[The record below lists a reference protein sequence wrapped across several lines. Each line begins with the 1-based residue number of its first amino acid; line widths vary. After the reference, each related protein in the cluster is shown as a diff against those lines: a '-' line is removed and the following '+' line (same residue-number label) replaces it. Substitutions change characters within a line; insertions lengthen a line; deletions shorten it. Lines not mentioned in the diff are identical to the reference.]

1 MTVSQVVVAGRYR
14 LIRSLGNGGM
24 GRVWLARD
32 EVLRRDVAVKEV
44 VLPVGLTEAELEEL
58 RQRTL
63 REARAAAR
71 LSHPNVVQ
79 IYDVVR
85 ADDQPWIVME
95 YIPSR
100 SLHRV
105 IDEDGP
111 LEPERAAR
119 IGLSVLAALGAA
131 HRAGVLHRDV
141 KPSNVLISD
150 TGRVVLTDFGLATF
164 DGGENAVTRPG
175 LVLGSP
181 QYIAPERARTG
192 DSTPESD
199 LWSLGATLYAAVEG
213 RSPFA
218 RTTTMATLTALATE
232 RPDPMRRAGALK
244 PVLLGLLRKNA
255 RTRLDITEAERQLRK
270 VADNDTRRG
279 RRLPRPRAYRDESKA
294 VEPRADL
301 TAVAAAPAILA
312 DPSPGATVVEVSTPS
327 VVAGSE
333 TTRVVPR
340 NDTPPPN
347 PMVPPVRGRRRR
359 MWWLVAGGLV
369 AVLVAVAVVVRPDLP
384 WIRQDTG
391 NPRNTGSTATLPP
404 PQHAPFAE
412 PNGTGQSPLPQA
424 SGPTAIDG
432 TALPAGWIWYQD
444 PGGFRIAVPQFWT
457 FSRDA
462 TMVYFREPGGD
473 RMVSVGRWQPTTSD
487 LVSAWTKEEADTAKV
502 PGYQRVSISAVP
514 GFFEACADWEY
525 TYNGPRG
532 ERLQVINRVF
542 RTAPGRA
549 YVIIWRTDA
558 FDWSVNQTYFRLII
572 GSFRETG

>member
-44 VLPVGLTEAELEEL
+44 VLPVGLTETELEEL

-244 PVLLGLLRKNA
+244 PVLLGLLRKNV
-255 RTRLDITEAERQLRK
+255 RTRLDIVEAERQLRR

-279 RRLPRPRAYRDESKA
+279 LRLPRTRAYRDEAKA

-301 TAVAAAPAILA
+301 TAVTAAPAVLV
-312 DPSPGATVVEVSTPS
+312 DPTPGATVAEASTPS
-327 VVAGSE
+327 VIAGSD
-333 TTRVVPR
+333 TTRVVPPGDR
-340 NDTPPPN
+340 PPPS
-347 PMVPPVRGRRRR
+347 PVRRPTGRRRI
-359 MWWLVAGGLV
+359 WWLAAAGVVAALV
-369 AVLVAVAVVVRPDLP
+369 AVVLVVRPDLP
-384 WIRQDTG
+384 WTRKTADHPG
-391 NPRNTGSTATLPP
+391 VTGSTLPA
-404 PQHAPFAE
+404 PQRAPFAE
-412 PNGTGQSPLPQA
+412 PTGTGQSPLPQA

-444 PGGFRIAVPQFWT
+444 PGGFRIAVPQFWS
-457 FSRDA
+457 FNRDA
-462 TMVYFREPGGD
+462 TMAYFREPGGD
-473 RMVSVGRWQPTTSD
+473 RMVSVGTWQPPTSD

-502 PGYQRVSISAVP
+502 PGYQRVSISAVSQ
-514 GFFEACADWEY
+514 FFEACADWEY
-525 TYNGPRG
+525 TYNGSRG
-532 ERLQVINRVF
+532 ERLQVTNRAF
-542 RTAPGRA
+542 RTAPDRA
-549 YVIIWRTDA
+549 FVIVWRTDA

>member
-270 VADNDTRRG
+270 VAENDTRRG

-301 TAVAAAPAILA
+301 TAVTAAPAILA
-312 DPSPGATVVEVSTPS
+312 DPTPGATVVEVSTPS
-327 VVAGSE
+327 VVAGSD

-347 PMVPPVRGRRRR
+347 PVVTPVRRRPRR
-359 MWWLVAGGLV
+359 AWWLVAAGFVAALV
-369 AVLVAVAVVVRPDLP
+369 AVLLVVRPDLP
-384 WIRQDTG
+384 WAGRTAGTPRATG
-391 NPRNTGSTATLPP
+391 TTATLPP
-404 PQHAPFAE
+404 PQRAPFAE
-412 PNGTGQSPLPQA
+412 PTGTDQSALPQA

-444 PGGFRIAVPQFWT
+444 PGGFRIAVPQFWS

-462 TMVYFREPGGD
+462 TMAYFREPGGD
-473 RMVSVGRWQPTTSD
+473 RMVSVGTWQPTTSD

-502 PGYQRVSISAVP
+502 PGYQRVNIGTVP

-532 ERLQVINRVF
+532 ERLQVINRAF

-549 YVIIWRTDA
+549 YVIVWRTDA